1 MTQHGS
7 MSFEQL
13 YFQSWVVTR
22 DKMADGLKVE
32 EMLQVD
38 TFTKCVDVQ
47 ELGPRPQTPQQI
59 RQEATYSNIP
69 HPGCDSSLLGVPYA
83 VSTAAPAQDDS
94 GCWMCSKQA
103 LESGVPLYSN
113 EYCTLSA
120 FHQSHGCSRGPV
132 NEQRAEY
139 EN

>member
-1 MTQHGS
+1 M
-7 MSFEQL
+7 
-13 YFQSWVVTR
+13 QSWVVTG
-22 DKMADGLKVE
+22 DKTAGRLKAE

-47 ELGPRPQTPQQI
+47 ELGPRSRTPQQTG
-59 RQEATYSNIP
+59 QEAPYSNIP
-69 HPGCDSSLLGVPYA
+69 QPGCDSWLVGEPCST
-83 VSTAAPAQDDS
+83 STAAPAADSS
-94 GCWMCSKQA
+94 GCWVCSKQA

-120 FHQSHGCSRGPV
+120 FHQSHSCSRGPV
-132 NEQRAEY
+132 GQQHAEY